1 MADMIDQV
9 RAGISD
15 RVELPGMTLMEH
27 LDELRKRLVAAVLW
41 LLGGVAI
48 TSIFH
53 ERLLRYIQMP
63 LFDSGL
69 KLTQTHPTDAIEFLI
84 KTSLVAGAIVASP
97 FILYQLWL
105 FISPGMYANEKK
117 YVFPF
122 MGTTVGL
129 FLGGAWFG
137 YRWVLP
143 DAIKVLVLGFGRDFN
158 HMITIDDYTGFF
170 LAVILGLGVCFEL
183 PILMFFLAMFGI
195 VDHKFFL
202 KQWRYAILV
211 IFLIAA
217 VICPLP
223 DPIGMC
229 LFASPMLLLYIV
241 GVVGAYFVHPS
252 RRKAKELTAA

>member
-15 RVELPGMTLMEH
+15 RAELPGMTLMEH
-27 LDELRKRLVAAVLW
+27 LEELRKRLISAIIYLIVGCCVAYAFHNH
-41 LLGGVAI
+41 LLAY
-48 TSIFH
+48 
-53 ERLLRYIQMP
+53 LQKP
-63 LFDSGL
+63 LVDLNL
-69 KLTQTHPTDAIEFLI
+69 KLTQTHPTDALELI
-84 KTSLVAGAIVASP
+84 VKTSVVAGAIVSSP
-97 FILYQLWL
+97 FILYQIWL
-105 FISPGMYANEKK
+105 FISPGLYANEKK

-129 FLGGAWFG
+129 FLAGAWFG
-137 YRWVLP
+137 YAWVLP
-143 DAIKVLVLGFGRDFN
+143 DAIKVLVLGFGKNFN

-183 PILMFFLAMFGI
+183 PILMFFLALFGI
-195 VDHKFFL
+195 VDAKFFA
-202 KQWRYAILV
+202 KQWQYAIMI

-229 LFASPMLLLYIV
+229 LFASPMLVLYALGV
-241 GVVGAYFVHPS
+241 GVAWYVHPK
-252 RRKAKELTAA
+252 RRNKDK